1 MNIDGEPEWSPCFS
15 VEDIDL
21 PTGYYL
27 GLSAATGD
35 LAGQY
40 TIIYCSILQYAL
52 IYCNMLCCVELCNS
66 SWSCIPA
73 DNHDIISIKVYDVDT
88 SPPVMDG
95 TQAAVSYPASQTDHF
110 TISSL

>member
-40 TIIYCSILQYAL
+40 TIIYCS
-52 IYCNMLCCVELCNS
+52 MLCCVALCDS
-66 SWSCIPA
+66 SVIYIPA

-95 TQAAVSYPASQTDHF
+95 TQAAVSYPTSQTHLQLVIIASDVSHHV
-110 TISSL
+110 